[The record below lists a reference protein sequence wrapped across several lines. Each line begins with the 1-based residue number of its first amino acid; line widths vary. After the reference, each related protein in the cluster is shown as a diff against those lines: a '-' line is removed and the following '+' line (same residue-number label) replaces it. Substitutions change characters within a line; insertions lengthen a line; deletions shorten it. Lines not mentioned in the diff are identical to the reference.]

1 MKTGMMTS
9 VSRLATALGLAGVML
24 LGTMSSYPVNAANAA
39 QGAQGQSMSTA
50 NSPAAAAVLQLLGAR
65 AAATTG
71 QSATQLADGGWLLLG
86 GTAGATASI
95 SSSGGSGGTSNG
107 TSSAGGKPTA
117 GAWRVDPVK
126 GGTTALSAQ
135 LNVARSG
142 HTATLLPD
150 GTVLVLGGTSAGGAV
165 TSVAERFDPV
175 SGSFNALGAVGVLAR
190 SGHSATVLPDGRVLI
205 AGGVDA
211 KGAAVRE
218 VEVYDPL
225 TGGIERA
232 SDSVTRQQHR
242 AALLPEGGVLL
253 WGGADAQ
260 GQALPSGALYDAATQ
275 RWSAVTA
282 EVAAKAAQSL
292 GSAAAPALL
301 ESQPASGAAQVP
313 VAQRLMVRF
322 SKRMDVGSLNAA
334 TVTLVGPNGAVKLD
348 AVGVEGG
355 VLLFVTP
362 RQELLP
368 NAAFTLFVQG
378 AKDEFGQALPM
389 QAIGFRTAA
398 LGKPGKGNGVT
409 PGSAAATPAPV
420 TAAPKPTP
428 AASAP
433 VVMDEDERW
442 IPGQSNF
449 GGNWT
454 SGRRHQAE
462 RTLPQQPRV
471 RWALH
476 GDPAFAKLRPADV
489 AAKRLPRAPQ
499 SRVGDGTSVSGQ
511 VLRLNGKPLANVTL
525 AIGERRTRTDAN
537 GEFTLRNAPSG
548 RQILVIDGGTANNGD
563 YKYGRY
569 EYGMEVTAGED
580 NALPFVSWMT
590 PLDTAHTVTI
600 ASPTTAPVVLTNPA
614 VPGLELRIPAGTVIR
629 DTQGKIVTE
638 LSLTAIPVDQPPFP
652 LPAFPVPVY
661 FTVQPGGSHLVGI
674 DAKSAKGAQLI
685 YPNFAGSKPGTR
697 VNFWDY
703 DAKERGWFMYGQGAV
718 SADGKQV
725 VPDPGVVI
733 YEFTGA
739 MIAKPD
745 IAPPAGPTTCGAKAG
760 DPVDVFTGLFLNEE
774 TDVVINDSTPITI
787 SRSFRP
793 ADETS
798 RSFGIGTGLNYDTYL
813 VGDAYPYTYQYLVL
827 SDGGKIMF
835 NRVSPGTGYSDA
847 VYKSIG
853 CNGSV
858 YAGAI
863 LKWDSTY
870 PGATWSITLK
880 DGSVHYYPMSYN
892 AADYRVAAAVA
903 MRDRNGNLTQ
913 LKRSGGAL
921 TQVISPNGRT
931 VSLTYD
937 GAGRV
942 SKITDDIARE
952 WKYEYDPQG
961 RLIKATDPLNKFR
974 EYTYETKAVD
984 PAKSIGGVSATTNM
998 LTVVDKRGNTMVTNV
1013 FDDAGRVVKQ
1023 TYADGATMTFNY
1035 STTSVQT
1042 PPRLIIRCWTSGG
1055 GPSAPGTG
1063 WSGGPPMSV
1072 DPCMSY
1078 GPGIAI
1084 VNQVDTTDER
1094 GMQSRYVFDQL
1105 GNVTKLTQAVGLPEQ
1120 QVTVYNRN
1128 EFDGHLMSRVDAL
1141 GRKTV
1146 FEYDLLGNITK
1157 TTWLAETA
1165 KAVSMS
1171 TTFDQTYSQPQTM
1184 TDANGN
1190 TTTLQYDA
1198 YGNLIRVTDP
1208 ENYWSALSYD
1218 GRGNLIGMRDSGE
1231 RTFSAEYTGAE
1242 MSSFTDGAG
1251 NRSSLFADTVGR
1263 LRSVRDALGN
1273 ARHITYDAGDRV
1285 IAISNATGGK
1295 VQVSHDGNGNIL
1307 SQTDENLNVRT
1318 FGYDK
1323 RNRQTLKADALL
1335 QQETSER
1342 EPGGAIRK
1350 MVDRNGQVMS
1360 VVAMDGLGRPIQ
1372 VGYGATVADP
1382 TSFKSTMTYTW
1393 DAANRLVKI
1402 VDSVSG
1408 ELSWTYD
1415 GLDRMLSETT
1425 SQGTVN
1431 YGYDAGGRRTS
1442 MSMQGLPAVQYVWDK
1457 GDRLKQ
1463 IIHSAHAIN
1472 GNSAQTVSYT
1482 FDQSGQ
1488 RKQVTLANGIVGS
1501 YSRGSDDRLQRI
1513 AYVNTNGLTIGEATY
1528 THDAA
1533 GQVIASGGGLADSIP
1548 DPVLNAASIDANG
1561 RLTQWNGRAATYDA
1575 NGNLLSDGANTYTWD
1590 ERNRLVRVE
1599 GAKITIYQY
1608 DSLDRRVSRTV
1619 DGVTTQVVYDG
1630 WTPIRTSANGL
1641 VAVRLNGL
1649 SLDEV
1654 YAVYGNGTQ
1663 SHLLVDALGS
1673 TRAVTSAD
1681 QQVVATLSYSAYG
1694 NVAASGSQVPEWQ
1707 YAGRENDGN
1716 GLYYYRFRYY
1726 SPTMGRFISEDP
1738 IGWASGQSSAY
1749 AYVGGNPISRIDPYG
1764 LYCLSEKQ
1772 IGAISGGVGG
1782 AFSGAIAG
1790 LQAGNIPAA
1799 IALGGLGGLAGAY
1812 SGALGADTNARAA
1825 LSGAVS
1831 AGMSS
1836 TAIPSSAFGG
1846 VVGGL
1851 VAADLTSSIG
1861 DTKAAMVGGAAGGA
1875 VGGFVSGFFGKAA
1888 WAATKGGFW
1897 GGLAGAAIS
1906 SAITEALR
1914 AGNDCGCSK

>member
-65 AAATTG
+65 PAATTG

-260 GQALPSGALYDAATQ
+260 GQALPRGALYDAATQ

-292 GSAAAPALL
+292 GSAAAPAVL

-462 RTLPQQPRV
+462 RTMPQQARV

-745 IAPPAGPTTCGAKAG
+745 IAPPLGPDTDGCECG
-760 DPVDVFTGLFLNEE
+760 DPVDMYTGLFLNNE
-774 TDVVINDSTPITI
+774 TDVVINDVMPITI
-787 SRSFRP
+787 SRSFRQ

-798 RSFGIGTGLNYDTYL
+798 RAFGIGTGLSYDTFL
-813 VGDAYPYTYQYLVL
+813 VGNAYPYTYQNLVL
-827 SDGGKIMF
+827 SNGGHVWF
-835 NRVSPGTGYSDA
+835 QRVSSGTSYTDA
-847 VYKSIG
+847 VYKSQDYSG
-853 CNGSV
+853 GL
-858 YAGAI
+858 YTGAI
-863 LKWDSTY
+863 LKWDASY
-870 PGATWSITLK
+870 PGATWSITLR
-880 DGSVHYYPMSYN
+880 DGTVYYYPMSYN
-892 AADYRVAAAVA
+892 AADYRNAAAIA
-903 MRDRNGNLTQ
+903 IKDRNGNLTT
-913 LKRSGGAL
+913 LSRSSGNL
-921 TQVISPNGRT
+921 TKVTSPNGRT
-931 VSLTYD
+931 VTLTYD
-937 GAGRV
+937 TV
-942 SKITDDIARE
+942 SRITKITDDIARE
-952 WKYEYDPQG
+952 WKYEYDTQG
-961 RLIKATDPLNKFR
+961 RLIKATDPLNNSR
-974 EYTYETKAVD
+974 QYTYESKVLD
-984 PAKSIGGVSATTNM
+984 PSKSMAGITSMTAM
-998 LTVVDKRGNTMVTNV
+998 LTVVDKRGNTMVTNAY
-1013 FDDAGRVVKQ
+1013 DDAGRVAKQ
-1023 TYADGATMTFNY
+1023 TYADGTTMSFAY
-1035 STTSVQT
+1035 GTTLT
-1042 PPRLIIRCWTSGG
+1042 KIPPRTVFTCFVSGG
-1055 GPSAPGTG
+1055 GPGIDLTDASRSCQQT
-1063 WSGGPPMSV
+1063 V
-1072 DPCMSY
+1072 DT
-1078 GPGIAI
+1078 AV
-1084 VNQVDTTDER
+1084 VNQVDVTDQR
-1094 GMQSRYVFDQL
+1094 GTVTRLVFDEQ
-1105 GNVTKLTQAVGLPEQ
+1105 GKLAKKIEAVGLPEEQ
-1120 QVTVYNRN
+1120 TRLYNRDAATGQILN
-1128 EFDGHLMSRVDAL
+1128 EVDAL
-1141 GRKTV
+1141 GRKTAY
-1146 FEYDLLGNITK
+1146 EYDALGNVTK
-1157 TTWLAETA
+1157 TTRLAGTANAVNTSSVYETI
-1165 KAVSMS
+1165 
-1171 TTFDQTYSQPQTM
+1171 YSRPITLI
-1184 TDANGN
+1184 DANGN
-1190 TTTLQYDA
+1190 ASSMQYDASGNLTRIENAMGEAVKLSYDHQGKLIGIEDALHHRSTFSYTGGDLSAYIDALGNRSTLFADSVGRIKGITDSLGNSRFAAFDAMDRLISLTDSMGGTMRLQYDA
-1198 YGNLIRVTDP
+1198 
-1208 ENYWSALSYD
+1208 
-1218 GRGNLIGMRDSGE
+1218 
-1231 RTFSAEYTGAE
+1231 
-1242 MSSFTDGAG
+1242 
-1251 NRSSLFADTVGR
+1251 
-1263 LRSVRDALGN
+1263 
-1273 ARHITYDAGDRV
+1273 
-1285 IAISNATGGK
+1285 
-1295 VQVSHDGNGNIL
+1295 NGNVL
-1307 SQTDENLNVRT
+1307 AQTDENLNVT
-1318 FGYDK
+1318 SFTYDK
-1323 RNRQTLKADALL
+1323 RDRQLSRKDAL
-1335 QQETSER
+1335 QQTSKR
-1342 EPGGAIRK
+1342 LYEPGGIDSQR
-1350 MVDRNGQVMS
+1350 VDRKGQLKSIVS
-1360 VVAMDGLGRPIQ
+1360 IDGLGRPVK
-1372 VGYGATVADP
+1372 VGFGATESNP
-1382 TSFKSTMTYTW
+1382 SSFKSTVSYTWDKADRATQFVDSVSGTIVRTYDDFDRLLSETSQNGTVSYTYDTGGRRQSIAVSGQPTVRYTW
-1393 DAANRLVKI
+1393 DAADRITRISQDAGSVNGNTAQEIIFSYDEVGRRSRVFMANGI
-1402 VDSVSG
+1402 VRKYS
-1408 ELSWTYD
+1408 YD
-1415 GLDRMLSETT
+1415 ARGQILGISYANSNGVVFEDI
-1425 SQGTVN
+1425 N
-1431 YGYDAGGRRTS
+1431 YSYDAGGRRVSVEGSLVGATVDAEVLNTEFDS
-1442 MSMQGLPAVQYVWDK
+1442 NGRLIKRNGQTLSYDSNGNLTNDGQRIYVWDER
-1457 GDRLKQ
+1457 DRLV
-1463 IIHSAHAIN
+1463 
-1472 GNSAQTVSYT
+1472 GVS
-1482 FDQSGQ
+1482 
-1488 RKQVTLANGIVGS
+1488 
-1501 YSRGSDDRLQRI
+1501 
-1513 AYVNTNGLTIGEATY
+1513 GENAT
-1528 THDAA
+1528 T
-1533 GQVIASGGGLADSIP
+1533 
-1548 DPVLNAASIDANG
+1548 
-1561 RLTQWNGRAATYDA
+1561 
-1575 NGNLLSDGANTYTWD
+1575 
-1590 ERNRLVRVE
+1590 
-1599 GAKITIYQY
+1599 YQY
-1608 DSLDRRVSRTV
+1608 DSLGRRLSRSVAGFTTLFVS
-1619 DGVTTQVVYDG
+1619 DG
-1630 WTPIRTSANGL
+1630 ANLAQTIVNGVPVAHVGGL
-1641 VAVRLNGL
+1641 N
-1649 SLDEV
+1649 LDEL
-1654 YAVYGNGTQ
+1654 YAVYRGGMSN
-1663 SHLLVDALGS
+1663 HLLIDALGS
-1673 TRAVTSAD
+1673 TLATTDA
-1681 QQVVATLSYSAYG
+1681 QQMVVSRNTYSAYG
-1694 NVAASGSQVPEWQ
+1694 RAALVGSDMSDGQFT
-1707 YAGRENDGN
+1707 GRESDKN
-1716 GLYYYRFRYY
+1716 GLLYYRARYY
-1726 SPTMGRFISEDP
+1726 SPELSRFISEDP
-1738 IGWASGQSSAY
+1738 IGWSSGQSNLY
-1749 AYVGGNPISRIDPYG
+1749 AYVGGDPISRSDPSG
-1764 LYCLSEKQ
+1764 LCPMCL
-1772 IGAISGGVGG
+1772 
-1782 AFSGAIAG
+1782 
-1790 LQAGNIPAA
+1790 IPA
-1799 IALGGLGGLAGAY
+1799 LPYVGEVLV
-1812 SGALGADTNARAA
+1812 LGAAWWISQQSKTPNEGTPGSWHTNPG
-1825 LSGAVS
+1825 SGQERLYGPNGRPEVDIDWDHDH
-1831 AGMSS
+1831 GQGQ
-1836 TAIPSSAFGG
+1836 PHNHNWGPKG
-1846 VVGGL
+1846 REVPE
-1851 VAADLTSSIG
+1851 
-1861 DTKAAMVGGAAGGA
+1861 
-1875 VGGFVSGFFGKAA
+1875 GGFSPWPRG
-1888 WAATKGGFW
+1888 
-1897 GGLAGAAIS
+1897 
-1906 SAITEALR
+1906 R
-1914 AGNDCGCSK
+1914 GNPACK